1 MSGKGLRIGLTG
13 SIGTGKS
20 RVAELFKA
28 HGALVIDADKIGRL
42 ILEPGKKGWQALQA
56 AFGERFFKADQ
67 TVNRQKL
74 RSAIFTDRTLREEL
88 NSLLHPLIRQEI
100 KLACQEE
107 AELTVVEIP
116 LLYETGW
123 QDDFDLVVVVAA
135 ADQTCLARIMARD
148 GVSYSE
154 AEQALAAQMSIKEKT
169 ALADHVID
177 NNGAWSDT
185 VRQFDELI
193 SKLIRPS

>member
-28 HGALVIDADKIGRL
+28 HGARVIDADQIGRL

-56 AFGERFFKADQ
+56 AFGERFFNSDQ
-67 TVNRQKL
+67 TVDRQKL
-74 RSAIFTDRTLREEL
+74 RSAIFTDRTLRTEL
-88 NSLLHPLIRQEI
+88 DKLLHPLIRQEI
-100 KLACQEE
+100 ELACQEE

-123 QDDFDLVVVVAA
+123 QEDFDLVVVVAA
-135 ADQTCLARIMARD
+135 DDQRCLSRIMARD
-148 GVSYSE
+148 GVSRPE
-154 AEQALAAQMSIKEKT
+154 AKQALAAQMGIKEKV

-185 VRQFDELI
+185 VSQVDGLI
-193 SKLIRPS
+193 NKLTVG